1 MWLSSIMKSVIVG
14 GSGWVAKT
22 ATAHFFKKDFKRID
36 DVIIYGS
43 KERLSDHFG
52 EFQYPIKKW
61 QVKRESFE
69 VETFVPAA
77 FLTLT
82 QNSKYDEHF
91 FNSYNLELIEKAC
104 QYIEQNSPKKCILFS
119 SGITTLPEEM
129 FSESLQKLSYR
140 KLKILEEIK
149 VKDICDKVGS
159 RLIVCRLFSASGKFI
174 KDPDHYA
181 LSNFILQGLTH
192 RRIVVSSQYAVW
204 RRYADLGQIFELSAN
219 LADTHDFFV
228 FESGGVL
235 MELHDLSARVASLLG
250 LEVPEQHLDQNH
262 HDSYFSKSSLFE
274 ELAQSMDLKL
284 LSIDDQISETRKGV
298 EDFISR
304 QKQY

>member
-1 MWLSSIMKSVIVG
+1 
-14 GSGWVAKT
+14 
-22 ATAHFFKKDFKRID
+22 
-36 DVIIYGS
+36 
-43 KERLSDHFG
+43 
-52 EFQYPIKKW
+52 
-61 QVKRESFE
+61 
-69 VETFVPAA
+69 
-77 FLTLT
+77 
-82 QNSKYDEHF
+82 
-91 FNSYNLELIEKAC
+91 
-104 QYIEQNSPKKCILFS
+104 
-119 SGITTLPEEM
+119 M